1 MRSVQR
7 LFGEAKGKMN
17 GYVAL
22 LTFRYS
28 NLCVKADAISL
39 LPVNVTIDGE
49 DTNIENV
56 ADVAIPK
63 NTVLAVIPKD
73 TAHLNA
79 IGNGILNAHPEFVM
93 EVVQN
98 KKSNDE
104 EDKYLTFTMPEVDET
119 RHSELSDGVDSLYK
133 QCKTKLDH
141 VFHQYGDLINGKMQE
156 NSAKEKEEVSNQLK
170 ELFDYYDQ
178 LCEQMTETKKKE
190 IESAWQEY
198 QKEHKNKSKSHQSE
212 NAAHNTQAG
221 LRMTMA

>member
-104 EDKYLTFTMPEVDET
+104 EDKYLTFTMPEVDEV
-119 RHSELSDGVDSLYK
+119 RHAELSDGVESLYK
-133 QCKTKLDH
+133 QCKTRLDNVYH
-141 VFHQYGDLINGKMQE
+141 HYGEMIDE
-156 NSAKEKEEVSNQLK
+156 NMEESSAKEKEEVSNQLK
-170 ELFDYYDQ
+170 DLYDYYNR

-190 IESAWQEY
+190 IESAYQAY
-198 QKEHKNKSKSHQSE
+198 QKKHKNKNTSQSAGKDI
-212 NAAHNTQAG
+212 NAG
-221 LRMTMA
+221 LSMTMA